1 MSNVRGAHD
10 AYGAEGHRIS
20 RSCQVTPVSDNVHV
34 LALQVTP
41 DLNTVGPYPA
51 WLYRSIPIKSPLI
64 PVPAVRP
71 CVSSHKRSAWTLLV
85 VGPILAI
92 TDVEPK
98 VLEVLMQDGM
108 LG

>member
-1 MSNVRGAHD
+1 MT
-10 AYGAEGHRIS
+10 
-20 RSCQVTPVSDNVHV
+20 QVGDNVHV

-41 DLNTVGPYPA
+41 DLDTVDPYPA
-51 WLYRSIPIKSPLI
+51 WLYRPTPMHSPLI

-71 CVSSHKRSAWTLLV
+71 CVGSHKRSAWTLLV

-108 LG
+108 PAC